1 MTIVAITNQKGGV
14 GKTTTAVNLAAALAE
29 RGARALLVDVD
40 AQANATSA
48 LGAPPNAQPNIFH
61 ALLDAQPLDDCIR
74 PTTIPGLDLAPAS
87 LDLAGAE
94 LDLADLPRRE
104 QRLADALAPVRNR
117 YDIILIDCG
126 PSLGLITLNALTA
139 ADHVLIPVQCEYLAL
154 EGLAAMQQTIHR
166 VQRRLNPS
174 LDTLGVVATMY
185 DGRTRLARDV
195 VEELRRSRRRI
206 GQLFETIIPR
216 SVRLGEAP
224 SHRMTVLQYA
234 PASRAAEAYR
244 ELARELLA
252 RLNHP
257 LLPQQTNSPANF
269 PAAAAP
275 QVRA

>member
-1 MTIVAITNQKGGV
+1 MTIVAIANQKGGV

-29 RGARALLVDVD
+29 DGARALLVDVD
-40 AQANATSA
+40 AQGNASSA
-48 LGAPPNAQPNIFH
+48 LGAPPAAQPNIFD
-61 ALLDAQPLDDCIR
+61 ALLAGRPLDDCIR
-74 PTTIPGLDLAPAS
+74 PTTILGLDLVPAS

-104 QRLADALAPVRNR
+104 QRLADALAPVRDR
-117 YDIILIDCG
+117 YDITLIDCG

-139 ADHVLIPVQCEYLAL
+139 ADQVLIPVQCEYLAL
-154 EGLAAMQQTIHR
+154 EGLAAMHQTIDR

-174 LDTLGVVATMY
+174 LGMLGVVATMY

-206 GQLFETIIPR
+206 GELFETIIPR

-234 PASRAAEAYR
+234 PSSRAAEAYR
-244 ELARELLA
+244 ELARELLG
-252 RLNHP
+252 RLNG
-257 LLPQQTNSPANF
+257 
-269 PAAAAP
+269 AAAAP
-275 QVRA
+275 HAKSHVSPHASPQVSA